1 MVVLEYFMSNL
12 QFYPTPSILAYR
24 AFSKF
29 KNKVVIRILEP
40 SAGRGDLLLGF
51 MTGIHSRTD
60 LIDAIEI
67 DLDNQAVL
75 RGKGINV
82 IDADFLQFDGA
93 SMYSHVVLQP
103 PIFTGRGTCC

>member
-1 MVVLEYFMSNL
+1 MNDL
-12 QFYPTPSILAYR
+12 QFYPTPSSLAYK
-24 AFSKF
+24 AFRKF
-29 KNKVVIRILEP
+29 KNREVIRILEP
-40 SAGRGDLLLGF
+40 SAGRGDLLVGF
-51 MTGIHSRTD
+51 ITGNYSRTD

-93 SMYSHVVLQP
+93 ALYSHVLLNPPFLQGADMLLKL
-103 PIFTGRGTCC
+103 FH